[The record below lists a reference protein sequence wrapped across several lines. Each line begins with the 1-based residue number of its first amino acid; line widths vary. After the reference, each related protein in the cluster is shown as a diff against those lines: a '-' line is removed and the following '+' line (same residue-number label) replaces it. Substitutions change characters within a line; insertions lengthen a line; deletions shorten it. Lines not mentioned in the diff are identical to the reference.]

1 MEWSRLAVRAT
12 GPAARNAAA
21 NSVASNLQQH
31 DCLRPLERWFTRCI
45 KPPTYVARRTLCVR
59 VRSGWSQVQLGR
71 SVCLSSLLRASIW
84 SYSADV
90 SLKGGGC
97 LFLIFAAMGG
107 HADLEGLDDAGKTWR
122 GCCLGLQRAGALE
135 PWLSDGSFP
144 LPACA

>member
-1 MEWSRLAVRAT
+1 MAPVALQLPASLEVT
-12 GPAARNAAA
+12 G
-21 NSVASNLQQH
+21 V
-31 DCLRPLERWFTRCI
+31 
-45 KPPTYVARRTLCVR
+45 
-59 VRSGWSQVQLGR
+59 
-71 SVCLSSLLRASIW
+71 

-90 SLKGGGC
+90 SWLRLGGGC
-97 LFLIFAAMGG
+97 LSLIFAAMGG